1 MNRSGRGAAAAPTI
15 TTRDDADDRER
26 TTIRPRNRKPA
37 STASGT
43 GTGTQELTAT
53 TTRSRASTPGSS
65 RAVSPIPGG
74 VAGAGAGSSRR
85 GAAAASGSNGRAIPS
100 GGGLAPPSWQVGE
113 RSASPSAGGF
123 GGFLEGGSGWA
134 SSSWSALQ
142 GLASSVLGGEYSDD
156 GHGYGEVNGARR
168 GDAGRGKGDAVRRRK
183 KAPGTWGPA
192 GLPRRP
198 EDVIGAGSVA
208 ERSDA
213 VRAMRMRGVLEGR
226 EDDLNA
232 RRDTNG
238 NYKRR
243 TSLDDAARGLR
254 DDEGDALVYIH
265 HVQPQ
270 DTLAGVVLRY
280 NCQPAVFRKA
290 NRLWPNDS
298 IQIRKVVVL
307 PVDACTI
314 KGRPCD
320 PPQSPNMRGVDLL
333 APTPE
338 REDPNSFNNGS
349 TWPGASS
356 VHSVTSADRAE
367 ADEHTLTHVRW
378 VLFDSFPSSKPVEI
392 ARMPRQ
398 TLGYFPPR
406 RRRSQATI
414 STVSSPRGS
423 SDFPPFSL
431 PSNDPSGS
439 PSSTASRRA
448 SNLGHHAS
456 PPASGSYFPPSRP
469 IATRPRGESVGEV
482 AERLGWMRGPGG
494 VGTFSKNVR
503 KPGPAQDGLNSWAK
517 KHIPGLAIDSLPS
530 VSLVGGESAHI
541 SITDEVGGIDEGA
554 MRQLRSGTATPSGA
568 GQGLGLENAAAA
580 IEGWVRRLATIR
592 PGTPR
597 MGGGSGAASDGAD
610 LIELLDGAGSDDGRG
625 FELTPGTLR
634 IPPPGLGV
642 LGGTGRE
649 DLDGLARGRATAG
662 SKGGKGD

>member
-1 MNRSGRGAAAAPTI
+1 MIRSGAAAAD
-15 TTRDDADDRER
+15 TRSFPVHNNGPLDEP
-26 TTIRPRNRKPA
+26 TIRPRNRRA
-37 STASGT
+37 VGSAGATH
-43 GTGTQELTAT
+43 ELT
-53 TTRSRASTPGSS
+53 SRGSTGERTPGSS
-65 RAVSPIPGG
+65 RGVSPIPSRGLP
-74 VAGAGAGSSRR
+74 SRR
-85 GAAAASGSNGRAIPS
+85 SLERSAAAAGNGNGNSARA
-100 GGGLAPPSWQVGE
+100 GLAPPGGLG
-113 RSASPSAGGF
+113 RSNSPSAGF
-123 GGFLEGGSGWA
+123 GGLFEGGWA
-134 SSSWSALQ
+134 SSWSALQ
-142 GLASSVLGGEYSDD
+142 GLATSVLGGDGVDD
-156 GHGYGEVNGARR
+156 GFGELGGVNGGSLR
-168 GDAGRGKGDAVRRRK
+168 GRGGRGEGRRLGKGK
-183 KAPGTWGPA
+183 GPETWGPA
-192 GLPRRP
+192 GLPKKAD
-198 EDVIGAGSVA
+198 DVIGAGSVA
-208 ERSDA
+208 ERSAA
-213 VRAMRMRGVLEGR
+213 VRAMKMRGVLEGR
-226 EDDLNA
+226 EEDLNV

-243 TSLDDAARGLR
+243 TSLEDSTQSLR

-265 HVQPQ
+265 HVQSQ

-298 IQIRKVVVL
+298 IQIRKIVVL

-314 KGRPCD
+314 KGRPCN
-320 PPQSPNMRGVDLL
+320 SPTSPALRSVDLL

-338 REDPNSFNNGS
+338 REDPNSFNTGS
-349 TWPGASS
+349 TWPGSS
-356 VHSVTSADRAE
+356 SAHSVTPAE
-367 ADEHTLTHVRW
+367 QQEAEEHPWTHVRW
-378 VLFDSFPSSKPVEI
+378 VQFDSFPASTPVEI

-406 RRRSQATI
+406 RRRSQVTI

-448 SNLGHHAS
+448 SNIGHRTS
-456 PPASGSYFPPSRP
+456 PSGSGSYFPPTGPRV
-469 IATRPRGESVGEV
+469 RGESVGEV

-503 KPGPAQDGLNSWAK
+503 KPGPAQDGLNSWAR
-517 KHIPGLAIDSLPS
+517 KHVPGLAIDSLPS
-530 VSLVGGESAHI
+530 VSLIGGESAHI
-541 SITDEVGGIDEGA
+541 SITDEVGGIEDGP
-554 MRQLRSGTATPSGA
+554 MRPLRSGAATPSGA

-597 MGGGSGAASDGAD
+597 MGGSGEGSD

-625 FELTPGTLR
+625 FELNPGTLR
-634 IPPPGLGV
+634 APPLGV
-642 LGGTGRE
+642 GSTGRE
-649 DLDGLARGRATAG
+649 DLDGLARGRTTAG

>member
-1 MNRSGRGAAAAPTI
+1 MNRSHAAAGPLESTRAP
-15 TTRDDADDRER
+15 DDDRAR
-26 TTIRPRNRKPA
+26 TTSVRSRNRKA
-37 STASGT
+37 ATASSS
-43 GTGTQELTAT
+43 GTQSQDV
-53 TTRSRASTPGSS
+53 RSRASTPGSS
-65 RAVSPIPGG
+65 RAVSPIGPRRADT
-74 VAGAGAGSSRR
+74 AGA
-85 GAAAASGSNGRAIPS
+85 NGRA
-100 GGGLAPPSWQVGE
+100 GRGGLAPPSAETIWRGTE
-113 RSASPSAGGF
+113 RSRSPASF
-123 GGFLEGGSGWA
+123 GGLFDGGSGNWAA
-134 SSSWSALQ
+134 SSWTALQ
-142 GLASSVLGGEYSDD
+142 GLASSVLGGEYSDED
-156 GHGYGEVNGARR
+156 EGENGARR
-168 GDAGRGKGDAVRRRK
+168 MKREAESRRRGRGGGKDKTPA
-183 KAPGTWGPA
+183 TWGPA
-192 GLPRRP
+192 GLPKKP
-198 EDVIGAGSVA
+198 QDVIGAGSAA
-208 ERSDA
+208 ERSAA
-213 VRAMRMRGVLEGR
+213 VRAMKMRGVLEGR

-243 TSLDDAARGLR
+243 TSLEEDAGAGGRGGLR
-254 DDEGDALVYIH
+254 DDEGDALVYLH

-320 PPQSPNMRGVDLL
+320 APQSPNMKGVDLL

-338 REDPNSFNNGS
+338 REDPNTFNNGS

-356 VHSVTSADRAE
+356 SVPNVASMDQPE
-367 ADEHTLTHVRW
+367 GEENPWTHVRW
-378 VLFDSFPSSKPVEI
+378 VQFDSFPSSKPVEI

-406 RRRSQATI
+406 RRKSQATI

-423 SDFPPFSL
+423 SDFPAFSL
-431 PSNDPSGS
+431 PSNDPSGGS
-439 PSSTASRRA
+439 PSSSTASRRA
-448 SNLGHHAS
+448 SNIAHRPS
-456 PPASGSYFPPSRP
+456 PPIPGSYFPPSGP
-469 IATRPRGESVGEV
+469 VLPRPRGESVGEV

-530 VSLVGGESAHI
+530 VSLTGGESAHI
-541 SITDEVGGIDEGA
+541 SITDEVSGLEDGP
-554 MRQLRSGTATPSGA
+554 MRSSLRSGTATPSGA

-597 MGGGSGAASDGAD
+597 MGGVSGGEPGTD

-625 FELTPGTLR
+625 FELSPGTMR
-634 IPPPGLGV
+634 VPPLGS
-642 LGGTGRE
+642 TGRE

>member
-1 MNRSGRGAAAAPTI
+1 MNRSGRGAAAAAASSEPS
-15 TTRDDADDRER
+15 TTRGDPDEGLK
-26 TTIRPRNRKPA
+26 TTVRPRNRKGA
-37 STASGT
+37 AT
-43 GTGTQELTAT
+43 GTGTQELIAP
-53 TTRSRASTPGSS
+53 RSRASTPGSS
-65 RAVSPIPGG
+65 RAVSPIPG
-74 VAGAGAGSSRR
+74 AGGGGSRR
-85 GAAAASGSNGRAIPS
+85 RGGAAGGSGNERPIPGR
-100 GGGLAPPSWQVGE
+100 GGLEPPPSEPWRVSG
-113 RSASPSAGGF
+113 RSSSPSAGF
-123 GGFLEGGSGWA
+123 GGLFESGSGWA
-134 SSSWSALQ
+134 ASSWSALQ
-142 GLASSVLGGEYSDD
+142 GLAGSVLGGEYGED
-156 GHGYGEVNGARR
+156 GHGVNGARR
-168 GDAGRGKGDAVRRRK
+168 MGRGKGDAVRRRK
-183 KAPGTWGPA
+183 KAPETWGPT
-192 GLPRRP
+192 GLSKRP

-208 ERSDA
+208 ERVDA
-213 VRAMRMRGVLEGR
+213 VRAIRRRGVLEGR

-243 TSLDDAARGLR
+243 TSLDDAVRGLR
-254 DDEGDALVYIH
+254 DDEGDALVYVH

-356 VHSVTSADRAE
+356 VHSVTSADHTE
-367 ADEHTLTHVRW
+367 SDEHPWTHVRW

-392 ARMPRQ
+392 ARMPRH

-406 RRRSQATI
+406 RRKSQATI

-423 SDFPPFSL
+423 SEFPPFSL

-448 SNLGHHAS
+448 SNTGYRAS
-456 PPASGSYFPPSRP
+456 PPAVGSYFPPSGP
-469 IATRPRGESVGEV
+469 VVTRPRGESVGEV

-503 KPGPAQDGLNSWAK
+503 RPGPAQDGLNSWAK

-541 SITDEVGGIDEGA
+541 SITDEIGSIDEGSA

-597 MGGGSGAASDGAD
+597 MGGGGGAAGTDGAD

-634 IPPPGLGV
+634 APPPGLG
-642 LGGTGRE
+642 LGGGGSGRE

-662 SKGGKGD
+662 AKGGKGD